1 MPIGQDILGGA
12 TQGAITG
19 TAVDPG
25 LGTAIGAV
33 GGGLL
38 GLGSG
43 LMKNAANKKLPG
55 PEPMQ
60 VSLLQDLERR
70 AANARTGSAY
80 AGDMAEISAE
90 QGAGARA
97 LANSGATGLQQY
109 GLLQRMLAEKK
120 NKVLGQAQNTELA
133 YKTAQTGLTDQIA
146 QRNLYLN
153 MIKNRDQAAQNAS
166 NSQAG
171 MQSFQALLAE
181 KNPETGQTNASSG
194 YNAIADLFKGG
205 AGGTGNPV
213 APGASNIG
221 GVGASGVTTAISS
234 VANGIG
240 SIFKKPLYSV
250 GSPQM
255 PLATNVPPTTS
266 TNGVRNPSHQEY
278 VNFTNSSGAPNPVNT
293 TPVNIPPKK
302 WRLPNNT
309 TLPMSND
316 ALSPPNYYDYI
327 DPKILQRLSEE

>member
-19 TAVDPG
+19 TSVDPG

-171 MQSFQALLAE
+171 MQSFQALLAQ
-181 KNPETGQTNASSG
+181 KNPETGETNASSG
-194 YNAIADLFKGG
+194 YNAIANLFKGN
-205 AGGTGNPV
+205 GGTGAPV
-213 APGASNIG
+213 ATPTTATGTMAPMGAEAPTGVIG
-221 GVGASGVTTAISS
+221 GVAKGGDWMSML
-234 VANGIG
+234 
-240 SIFKKPLYSV
+240 KK
-250 GSPQM
+250 M
-255 PLATNVPPTTS
+255 PILA
-266 TNGVRNPSHQEY
+266 E
-278 VNFTNSSGAPNPVNT
+278 
-293 TPVNIPPKK
+293 
-302 WRLPNNT
+302 
-309 TLPMSND
+309 
-316 ALSPPNYYDYI
+316 
-327 DPKILQRLSEE
+327 